1 MLNFASKTK
10 LSREDMVCICISAI
24 MSNLTSIEASNEAS
38 SSFSPNHASSLWSR
52 NLIAQINKV
61 SSKPETKGTF
71 LNFFAF
77 DIILRVM
84 TNFLIEG
91 KIEVYTASSNVKQGH
106 SNVTGRLVE
115 AECGQFF
122 VSHRIATVAELR
134 AGSNIL
140 ASFCLALGH
149 VDCLYEVIYNVLRW
163 CKKDS
168 IWLLT
173 IVHSIAFRCWDNS
186 LQVSRSNLLG
196 KTICFIIL
204 LLEGHGKG
212 VSQSLQNN
220 VFLDSV
226 QNQTPPLCV
235 HCPFAE
241 DVLSMDAIVS
251 SLLETL
257 HSPIS
262 SYHGEQ
268 TPTGVLELP
277 NSDISDKAERKVESQ
292 NKHQDASAEVN
303 KLDVPVHENRC
314 QNQTVHAHYQ
324 LSSLNDNVR
333 ALELVAQYLGWDWT
347 YNELIPHLWRMAQ
360 PNVPEVFIAAI
371 FMLIGN
377 VGRFG
382 VDYDGHEHRGVEELR
397 CNLSTFLDLHCMN
410 KGIRQFPFS
419 SQLAAAQSLY
429 ELISVNM
436 KTSRSDQ
443 TESIPEN
450 AGGENVHLTHLQILK
465 KWYSKLSAE
474 QQSMFPEY
482 LRADISVLTT

>member
-1 MLNFASKTK
+1 M
-10 LSREDMVCICISAI
+10 
-24 MSNLTSIEASNEAS
+24 
-38 SSFSPNHASSLWSR
+38 
-52 NLIAQINKV
+52 
-61 SSKPETKGTF
+61 
-71 LNFFAF
+71 
-77 DIILRVM
+77 
-84 TNFLIEG
+84 
-91 KIEVYTASSNVKQGH
+91 
-106 SNVTGRLVE
+106 E
-115 AECGQFF
+115 AECGQYF
-122 VSHRIATVAELR
+122 VSHRVATFAELQ

-173 IVHSIAFRCWDNS
+173 IVHSIAFHCWENS

-196 KTICFIIL
+196 STICFIIL

-212 VSQSLQNN
+212 VSQSVQNN
-220 VFLDSV
+220 IFLDSV
-226 QNQTPPLCV
+226 QNQTPSLCV

-241 DVLSMDAIVS
+241 DLLSMDALVS

-257 HSPIS
+257 HSTIS
-262 SYHGEQ
+262 NYHGEQ
-268 TPTGVLELP
+268 TPTGDFEGQ
-277 NSDISDKAERKVESQ
+277 NSDISEKAERKVEGQ
-292 NKHQDASAEVN
+292 NMHQDASADVN
-303 KLDVPVHENRC
+303 KSDVPVHQNRC
-314 QNQTVHAHYQ
+314 Q
-324 LSSLNDNVR
+324 LSSLNDTVR

-360 PNVPEVFIAAI
+360 PNESEVLIAAI
-371 FMLIGN
+371 FMLLGN
-377 VGRFG
+377 IGRFG
-382 VDYDGHEHRGVEELR
+382 FDYDGHEHCGVEELR

-429 ELISVNM
+429 ELISVNI
-436 KTSRSDQ
+436 KTASSDHH
-443 TESIPEN
+443 TESIPEI
-450 AGGENVHLTHLQILK
+450 AGRGKAYLTHLQILR

-482 LRADISVLTT
+482 LRADISVFTS